1 MEDDSYEEVLD
12 FLMAGTLPTEFT
24 STKSNFI
31 ATSNKFSLNR
41 KNLLLRQGKLVLKKS
56 EIETVFKQV
65 HQHSGRDITYKKFQS
80 RFWFRGMYVWV
91 QKKVKECVPCSNKN
105 NPQWPAQRTPLIP
118 IPVNPQMWWR
128 VHVDLI
134 GPLPESSSRNKYI
147 AIAVC
152 SFSKYLEAKGNY
164 YSTNFISQKF
174 SGKKNPKL
182 QNSVSQNF
190 FSKKSTKI
198 HLTKIFWEKKSPNF
212 KIPSH
217 KIFLEKSTKIH
228 LTKIFWEKKSPNF
241 KIPSHKIFLE
251 KSTKI
256 HLTKIFWE
264 KKSPNFKIPSHK
276 IFLAKKVQKS
286 ISQKFSGEKKS
297 PNFKIP
303 SHKIF
308 LSFLIQIFIP

>member
-1 MEDDSYEEVLD
+1 MEDESCQEVVD
-12 FLMAGTLPTEFT
+12 FLSTRTLPTEFT

-65 HQHSGRDITYKKFQS
+65 HQHSSRDITYKKFQS

-91 QKKVKECVPCSNKN
+91 QKKVKKGVPCSNKN

-118 IPVNPQMWWR
+118 IPVNPQTWWR

-152 SFSKYLEAKGNY
+152 SFSKYLGAKGNCHPI
-164 YSTNFISQKF
+164 NFISQNF
-174 SGKKNPKL
+174 LGKKIPKL

-190 FSKKSTKI
+190 F
-198 HLTKIFWEKKSPNF
+198 NF
-212 KIPSH
+212 PDSNFHTLKHCSRN
-217 KIFLEKSTKIH
+217 LE
-228 LTKIFWEKKSPNF
+228 FF
-241 KIPSHKIFLE
+241 KTYETCETNL
-251 KSTKI
+251 
-256 HLTKIFWE
+256 W
-264 KKSPNFKIPSHK
+264 
-276 IFLAKKVQKS
+276 
-286 ISQKFSGEKKS
+286 
-297 PNFKIP
+297 
-303 SHKIF
+303 
-308 LSFLIQIFIP
+308 

>member
-1 MEDDSYEEVLD
+1 MEDDSYQEVVN
-12 FLMAGTLPTEFT
+12 FLSTGTLPTEFT

-65 HQHSGRDITYKKFQS
+65 HQHSGRDITYKKFRS

-134 GPLPESSSRNKYI
+134 GPLPESSSSNKYI

-174 SGKKNPKL
+174 SGKKNP
-182 QNSVSQNF
+182 QT
-190 FSKKSTKI
+190 SKFR
-198 HLTKIFWEKKSPNF
+198 LTKFF
-212 KIPSH
+212 
-217 KIFLEKSTKIH
+217 
-228 LTKIFWEKKSPNF
+228 
-241 KIPSHKIFLE
+241 
-251 KSTKI
+251 
-256 HLTKIFWE
+256 
-264 KKSPNFKIPSHK
+264 
-276 IFLAKKVQKS
+276 
-286 ISQKFSGEKKS
+286 
-297 PNFKIP
+297 
-303 SHKIF
+303 
-308 LSFLIQIFIP
+308 